1 MWFPKTRVPRISLL
15 VNQIYKNIKR
25 SLIANAPHFRLWC
38 YWGTKCKPKWRIN
51 TCEQKL
57 VLCPI
62 LLQLPD
68 QPAVH
73 VLNSVAL
80 INDDVPPIG
89 RPKILWWNSF
99 TWQGPKNNNDLE
111 KVACNDFGFSL
122 LPVINQLSSVDFE
135 YGTLLNSFV
144 RQNISLLCNVHT

>member
-1 MWFPKTRVPRISLL
+1 MLPTFDSDATEDVL
-15 VNQIYKNIKR
+15 
-25 SLIANAPHFRLWC
+25 NA
-38 YWGTKCKPKWRIN
+38 KKWRIN

-89 RPKILWWNSF
+89 RPKIL
-99 TWQGPKNNNDLE
+99 
-111 KVACNDFGFSL
+111 
-122 LPVINQLSSVDFE
+122 
-135 YGTLLNSFV
+135 
-144 RQNISLLCNVHT
+144 